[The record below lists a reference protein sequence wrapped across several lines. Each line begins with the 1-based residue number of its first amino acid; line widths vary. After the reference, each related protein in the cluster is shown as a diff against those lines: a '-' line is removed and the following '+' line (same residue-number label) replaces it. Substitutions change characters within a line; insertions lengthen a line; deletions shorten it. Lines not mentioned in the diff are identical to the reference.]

1 MYLFKTRA
9 GGLMFEAKVKANSD
23 EEAQQTYVKAIKAGN
38 YKVKKEDVCSPKLCI
53 TTYEEIE
60 DGDTIPVTSSE
71 EDGIRK

>member
-9 GGLMFEAKVKANSD
+9 GGLMFEAKVKASSD

-38 YKVKKEDVCSPKLCI
+38 YKVKREDVCSPKLCI